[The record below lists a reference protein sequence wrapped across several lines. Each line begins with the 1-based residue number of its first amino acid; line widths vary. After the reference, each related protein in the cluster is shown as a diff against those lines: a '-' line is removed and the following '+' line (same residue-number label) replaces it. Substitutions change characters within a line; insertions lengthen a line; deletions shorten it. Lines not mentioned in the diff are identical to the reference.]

1 MKLDLQNTARYYYYP
16 GWHEPATV
24 LEFVFNK
31 KAYEALPVDVRR
43 ILDFAVTA
51 SQVHGLVEYE
61 AKNIIALHKLKT
73 DFKGK
78 VDVIP
83 LPAVVLRDLRKL
95 ATDVIR
101 EESDKSPMARR
112 VYASFTKFQRELS
125 SWRQIS
131 ENAYHQCRAMTS
143 RRLAQAAPILVAL
156 LAVVALETGA
166 QPARRVHRIGVLNE
180 AWAANHPTVEG
191 LQAGLREL
199 GLKEGRDVK
208 FDIRFTEGNLD
219 AMPAA
224 AMALAKAGVDLIV
237 TSQYAAARAAKDAT
251 TRVPIVFTLLSD
263 PVATGIVAN
272 PASPEGNVTGVT
284 SLQAELVGKRLE
296 ILKILLPS
304 VRRVW
309 VIHHTADPSAP
320 PVVAQALSA
329 GLVLKLDVIPRGVL
343 TPEDLA
349 LALRNVRPGDAL
361 LAPETSNLDIP
372 TAILQTSLAARVPAV
387 FTTALW
393 VGHGGLVSY
402 GPDYYAH
409 GFQAAS
415 LVAKLL
421 RGARPSD
428 VPVEG
433 TDKIDLS
440 VNLKTADLL
449 GITVPRKILL
459 RADAFRR

>member
-1 MKLDLQNTARYYYYP
+1 
-16 GWHEPATV
+16 
-24 LEFVFNK
+24 
-31 KAYEALPVDVRR
+31 
-43 ILDFAVTA
+43 
-51 SQVHGLVEYE
+51 
-61 AKNIIALHKLKT
+61 
-73 DFKGK
+73 
-78 VDVIP
+78 
-83 LPAVVLRDLRKL
+83 
-95 ATDVIR
+95 
-101 EESDKSPMARR
+101 
-112 VYASFTKFQRELS
+112 
-125 SWRQIS
+125 
-131 ENAYHQCRAMTS
+131 MTS
-143 RRLAQAAPILVAL
+143 RRLAEAAAVLAALLVLVAL
-156 LAVVALETGA
+156 DAVA

-180 AWAANHPTVEG
+180 AWAASHPTVEG
-191 LQAGLREL
+191 LKAGLREL
-199 GLKEGRDVK
+199 GLEEGRDVR
-208 FDIRFTEGNLD
+208 FDIRFTEGKLE

-224 AMALAKAGVDLIV
+224 AMALAQAGVDLIV
-237 TSQYAAARAAKDAT
+237 TSQYAATQAAKDAT
-251 TRVPIVFTLLSD
+251 TRIPIVFTLLSD
-263 PVATGIVAN
+263 PAAAGIVAN
-272 PASPEGNVTGVT
+272 PARPEANVTGVT
-284 SLQAELVGKRLE
+284 SLQAELVAKRLE
-296 ILKILLPS
+296 ILKSLVPS
-304 VRRVW
+304 VRRAW
-309 VIHHTADPSAP
+309 VIHHAGDPSATP
-320 PVVAQALSA
+320 MVVQALSA
-329 GLVLKLDVIPRGVL
+329 GPQLKLDVVPRGVL

-415 LVAKLL
+415 LVAKIL

-433 TDKIDLS
+433 TDKIDLA

>member
-1 MKLDLQNTARYYYYP
+1 
-16 GWHEPATV
+16 
-24 LEFVFNK
+24 
-31 KAYEALPVDVRR
+31 
-43 ILDFAVTA
+43 
-51 SQVHGLVEYE
+51 
-61 AKNIIALHKLKT
+61 
-73 DFKGK
+73 
-78 VDVIP
+78 
-83 LPAVVLRDLRKL
+83 
-95 ATDVIR
+95 
-101 EESDKSPMARR
+101 
-112 VYASFTKFQRELS
+112 
-125 SWRQIS
+125 
-131 ENAYHQCRAMTS
+131 MTS

-156 LAVVALETGA
+156 LAVVALGALA

-191 LQAGLREL
+191 LKAGLREL
-199 GLKEGRDVK
+199 GLEEGRDVK
-208 FDIRFTEGNLD
+208 FDIRFTEGDLD

-224 AMALAKAGVDLIV
+224 ATALAKSGVDLIV

-251 TRVPIVFTLLSD
+251 KRIPIVFTLLSD
-263 PVATGIVAN
+263 PVEAGIVAN
-272 PASPEGNVTGVT
+272 PARPEGNVTGVT
-284 SLQAELVGKRLE
+284 TLQAELVGKRLE
-296 ILKILLPS
+296 ILKILVPS
-304 VRRVW
+304 ARRVW
-309 VIHHTADPSAP
+309 VIHHAADPSAP
-320 PVVAQALSA
+320 PMVAQALSA
-329 GLVLKLDVIPRGVL
+329 GPVLKLDVVPRGVL

-349 LALRNVRPGDAL
+349 LALRNLRPGDAL
-361 LAPETSNLDIP
+361 LAPETSDLDIP
-372 TAILQTSLAARVPAV
+372 TAILQTSLATRVAAV

-409 GFQAAS
+409 GYQAAS

-421 RGARPSD
+421 RGAPPSD